1 MSERRLIRRLRQG
14 DTEAL
19 REIYVAHKDRLLTLA
34 YSLVHDMSTAED
46 ILHDVFVSFAGAAGT
61 LTLRTSLR
69 QYLTTCVLNRARDRF
84 RRLKTQAGRTEENG
98 WSEATVAGPDEAAAW
113 AEEAERLTGALAE
126 LPAEQREV
134 VTLRLNGGLRFK
146 EIARLQ
152 ATSVPTVQARYR
164 YGIEKLR
171 ALLPGGSLE

>member
-1 MSERRLIRRLRQG
+1 MEIERAASDSTIEAGGYGGLARDLRG
-14 DTEAL
+14 
-19 REIYVAHKDRLLTLA
+19 HKDRLLTLA

-46 ILHDVFVSFAGAAGT
+46 ILHDVFVSFAG
-61 LTLRTSLR
+61 
-69 QYLTTCVLNRARDRF
+69 
-84 RRLKTQAGRTEENG
+84 
-98 WSEATVAGPDEAAAW
+98 PDEAAAL

-152 ATSVPTVQARYR
+152 ETSAPTVQARYR

-171 ALLPGGSLE
+171 GYYRRRFGRTARRRAGSVEWPGGLRNDDGQQRSL

>member
-1 MSERRLIRRLRQG
+1 MSERRLIQRLRRG
-14 DTEAL
+14 DTDAL
-19 REIYVAHKDRLLTLA
+19 REIYLAHKDQLLTLA

-61 LTLRTSLR
+61 LTLRTGLR

-84 RRLKTQAGRTEENG
+84 RRLKTQAERTEGNG
-98 WSEATVAGPDEAAAW
+98 PGEATAAGPEEEAAF

-152 ATSVPTVQARYR
+152 GTSVPTVQARYR